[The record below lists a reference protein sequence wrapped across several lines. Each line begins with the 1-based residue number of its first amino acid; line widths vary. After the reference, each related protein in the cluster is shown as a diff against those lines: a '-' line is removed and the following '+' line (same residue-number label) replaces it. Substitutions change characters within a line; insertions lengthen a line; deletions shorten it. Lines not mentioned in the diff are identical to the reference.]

1 MHDVQLGDVVVLK
14 KGHACGTNAWKIVR
28 FGADLKLECTGC
40 GRTVMMPRIEVR
52 KKAKKIIREE
62 GLMDETNLEG
72 NH

>member
-14 KGHACGTNAWKIVR
+14 KGHACGVNAWKIVR

-40 GRTVMMPRIEVR
+40 SRTVMMPRIDVR
-52 KKAKKIIREE
+52 KKARKVIRQEE
-62 GLMDETNLEG
+62 VVDATDIEG